1 MGSVLGWGERCWN
14 YTHVW
19 GKLRGA
25 GCRFEGLKVARFEG
39 CRFESCKGEG
49 YRFEGLKVCR
59 LKVEGWVRVKWER

>member
-25 GCRFEGLKVARFEG
+25 GYRFEGLKVA
-39 CRFESCKGEG
+39 
-49 YRFEGLKVCR
+49 GLKVCR